1 MSMNTIFEKIIDREI
16 PASIIYEDDLVISF
30 LDINPNNKGHALVV
44 PKKKFINIFDTDEE
58 VLRHMI
64 VIAKKVANALV
75 ESVDATGV
83 NLVMNNGEDANQD
96 VFHAHLHVI
105 PRHKNDKV
113 YNPPKHTSYEEG
125 EADKLAVKIK
135 EAILL

>member
-1 MSMNTIFEKIIDREI
+1 MNTIFEKIIDREI